1 VERWVALYGKLYFR
15 LTEYD
20 ADTYSI
26 SGSNLIVASNGPGV
40 GSAGGSVEQVTM
52 EAIQIALTSDG
63 VTSSAPTGA
72 PLATSAGAW
81 SWGPAQAGRL
91 IGGGGFQGD
100 YVLYLNGKQ
109 VASGFLMEVA
119 HVGQFYLNN
128 SLFGW
133 FLWNGTQFVS
143 TSAP

>member
-1 VERWVALYGKLYFR
+1 VWSDGSSFTGSYTFVSPN
-15 LTEYD
+15 YD

-26 SGSNLIVASNGPGV
+26 SGNNLIVAANGPGV

-52 EAIQIALTSDG
+52 EAVQIALTADG

-72 PLATSAGAW
+72 PLATSAGVW
-81 SWGPAQAGRL
+81 SWGPAQAGRQ
-91 IGGGGFQGD
+91 IGNFQGD
-100 YVLYLNGKQ
+100 YVLYLKGKQ
-109 VASGFLMEVA
+109 VGSAFLIEVA
-119 HVGQFYLNN
+119 HGGQLYANN

-143 TSAP
+143 TSVP